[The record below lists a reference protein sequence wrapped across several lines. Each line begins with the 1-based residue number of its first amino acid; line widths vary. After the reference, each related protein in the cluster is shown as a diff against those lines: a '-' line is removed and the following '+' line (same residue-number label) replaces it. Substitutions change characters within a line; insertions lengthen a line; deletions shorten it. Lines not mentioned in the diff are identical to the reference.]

1 MNIERPAFN
10 THLLIMVPK
19 MNDKA
24 HPMTGKVTPQKVT
37 LGRLERLSEER
48 KAILSLPP
56 NKALDRI
63 MTSAEPIP
71 LVHSFPEE
79 DLYYL
84 INDIGPEDSLPLLA
98 MASDKQLDFI
108 FDSEIWDRDRIEV
121 KSVTRWLNLLLQADA
136 KRSIHWLLRE
146 RTEFVEYYLNKSLEV
161 VIREHDQDPSD
172 FGDRFFTIDD
182 TFYVR
187 ILEDPL
193 AEGADNFTDK
203 IRKETI
209 QRFLKDLAVVDYFS
223 YQKLLMESV
232 SVIPAE
238 TEEENY
244 RLRNVRLAEKG
255 FIPFEEAVGVYQP
268 LDAQDLKVTAQ
279 KKTAETTVGK
289 LPVPV
294 SFYPLKV
301 LAERNLFS
309 EALRRIRSDRV
320 AQQLQSEFAGLCNR
334 IIVADQRKIRTK
346 EELKSAVDKAA
357 GYLTI
362 GLRQIISETDT
373 AASREAAR
381 WLETATLSD
390 IFRVGFGTAVHLK
403 RRAEQWQ
410 KRAWFEKAGLPLS
423 FWGEEWLGTLGGLLI
438 KRPLFFDNYR
448 SGELY
453 REFASMKDIQTTES
467 VLEEIIA
474 FDDLLSRMAVEITV
488 RYRYMT
494 HKSLILT
501 HWARHFLG
509 LSEAFGPIPVDR
521 FKEFFN
527 ALFLHDR
534 TPEVDTTRQTNLSI
548 KETLLA
554 WLSEASGLSPFDI
567 SRRLGATLERLF
579 QEIENELG
587 SVSEEDLDPK
597 YIYLFHLIE

>member
-1 MNIERPAFN
+1 
-10 THLLIMVPK
+10 

-24 HPMTGKVTPQKVT
+24 RPMTGKVTPQKNI
-37 LGRLERLSEER
+37 LARIQRLSEER
-48 KAILSLPP
+48 KAILALPP
-56 NKALDRI
+56 DKVLDRI
-63 MTSAEPIP
+63 MTSSEPIP

-84 INDIGPEDSLPLLA
+84 INDIGPEDSLSLLA

-108 FDSEIWDRDRIEV
+108 FDSETWDRDRIDV

-136 KRSIHWLLRE
+136 RRSIHWLVRE
-146 RTEFVEYYLNKSLEV
+146 RTEFIEYYLNKSLEV

-172 FGDRFFTIDD
+172 FGDRFFTMDD

-193 AEGADNFTDK
+193 AEAADDFTDK
-203 IRKETI
+203 MRKDTIR
-209 QRFLKDLAVVDYFS
+209 RFLTDLAAVDYFS
-223 YQKLLMESV
+223 FQKLLMESV

-255 FIPFEEAVGVYQP
+255 FLPFEEAVGVYQP
-268 LDAQDLKVTAQ
+268 LDAHDLTGMPQ
-279 KKTAETTVGK
+279 KEAARATVDK
-289 LPVPV
+289 LSAPV

-301 LAERNLFS
+301 MAEGNLFS
-309 EALRRIRSDRV
+309 DALKRIRSDRV
-320 AQQLQSEFAGLCNR
+320 TQRLQSEFAGLCNQ

-346 EELKSAVDKAA
+346 EQLKSAVDKAA

-362 GLRQIISETDT
+362 GLGRILSEADT
-373 AASREAAR
+373 AGSQEAAKR
-381 WLETATLSD
+381 LQTATLSD
-390 IFRVGFGTAVHLK
+390 IFRVGFGMAVHLK

-410 KRAWFEKAGLPLS
+410 KEAWFEKAGLPLS
-423 FWGEEWLGTLGGLLI
+423 FWGEEWLGTLGGLLV
-438 KRPLFFDNYR
+438 KKPLFFDHYR
-448 SGELY
+448 TGELY
-453 REFASMKDIQTTES
+453 REFASMEDIQTTAS

-474 FDDLLSRMAVEITV
+474 CDDLLSRISIEITV

-501 HWARHFLG
+501 QWARHFLG
-509 LSEAFGPIPVDR
+509 LSEAFGPIPIDR

-527 ALFLHDR
+527 VLFLPDR
-534 TPEVDTTRQTNLSI
+534 TPDVGTPRQTNPSM
-548 KETLLA
+548 KDALLA

-567 SRRLGATLERLF
+567 SRRLGSALERLF

-597 YIYLFHLIE
+597 YINLFHLTDYAQR